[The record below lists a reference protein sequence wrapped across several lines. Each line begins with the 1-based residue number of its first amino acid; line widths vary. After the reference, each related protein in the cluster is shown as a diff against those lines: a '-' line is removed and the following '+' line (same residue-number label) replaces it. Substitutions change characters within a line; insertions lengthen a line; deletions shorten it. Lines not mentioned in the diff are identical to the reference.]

1 MTLVQKAC
9 IGIFFFKKKHIY
21 IHIYLFIFCSI
32 ILIYKD
38 LPERFDKSDRAEKS
52 FDRIMRQNTKIIE
65 KIELVLTS
73 NKAIENRLIKIE
85 KQLDNKSN
93 HHDLDEKA
101 V

>member
-1 MTLVQKAC
+1 
-9 IGIFFFKKKHIY
+9 
-21 IHIYLFIFCSI
+21 
-32 ILIYKD
+32 LIYKD

-101 V
+101 VRMVI